1 MTFQPV
7 SASTASQY
15 YYEKD
20 PIFNAEG
27 IDQKNIQWH
36 GKLADQLGIV
46 DSNVNAEQAYGL
58 FQGKSLDGSE
68 QLLDRSKTITSG
80 TENAVFDIPLTAPK
94 PISALAL
101 MENGDPRV
109 LEAFNDA
116 VKTTV
121 DYFEKNLVQTRGQV
135 QQEDGSSKRETYK
148 TENALIAT
156 AQHSTNRNNDVH
168 LHTHMLVVNQTYDKH
183 TDSYKAL
190 NLDFKAVTEI
200 QAVLSTELLKNVREL
215 GYEIEIR
222 DNGQWNI
229 KGFDENI
236 ISAMS
241 TRTEE
246 IRAAIDKL
254 PDDQINKDTGRRVG
268 FETKAEKDTS
278 VTKEQV
284 ESRAVEQLASV
295 GTTIETLKENA
306 MSKEAYQNNF
316 TSAKEVLET
325 AGSHLSSS
333 TARFTQRELMNAAN
347 SISNGEYTYKDLK
360 DELNS
365 V

>member
-1 MTFQPV
+1 M
-7 SASTASQY
+7 
-15 YYEKD
+15 
-20 PIFNAEG
+20 
-27 IDQKNIQWH
+27 
-36 GKLADQLGIV
+36 
-46 DSNVNAEQAYGL
+46 
-58 FQGKSLDGSE
+58 
-68 QLLDRSKTITSG
+68 
-80 TENAVFDIPLTAPK
+80 
-94 PISALAL
+94 
-101 MENGDPRV
+101 
-109 LEAFNDA
+109 
-116 VKTTV
+116 
-121 DYFEKNLVQTRGQV
+121 
-135 QQEDGSSKRETYK
+135 
-148 TENALIAT
+148 IAT

-215 GYEIEIR
+215 GYAIEVR
-222 DNGQWNI
+222 DSGQWNI

-365 V
+365 VKKIGQTNSVGNKRLGKDERTGNEVFTTKKCTQLEKKILPM